1 MCTGFSRHSP
11 PCLGGIRQRG
21 ERRASPQIPLGHWP
35 PQRLVKQLKKKMDS
49 YLKAILDRDPAVQ
62 STLEAVTCYP
72 GYRAIR
78 THVRANRLW
87 HKGKHLRARRMM
99 ARVYRTTGID
109 IHPAATIGEGLFID
123 HGSGVVIGET
133 TEIGCNVTLYQGVTL
148 GGTGKDRGK
157 RHPTVEDDV
166 IVGAGAKVLGPIT
179 IGRGSKI
186 GAGAVVLGHIP
197 PGSTVVGNP
206 GHVVRINNQ
215 RVHMIPSRNREKEAA
230 PCTST
235 TVTPTPNNP

>member
-1 MCTGFSRHSP
+1 MTPPLRHFLLRPHNHKKPAFCICAPVFPGIPP

-109 IHPAATIGEGLFID
+109 IHPAATIGGGLFID

-166 IVGAGAKVLGPIT
+166 IVGAGVGTALSAAT
-179 IGRGSKI
+179 IKI
-186 GAGAVVLGHIP
+186 MRSEKKWL
-197 PGSTVVGNP
+197 
-206 GHVVRINNQ
+206 Q
-215 RVHMIPSRNREKEAA
+215 RFKRRN
-230 PCTST
+230 SD
-235 TVTPTPNNP
+235 V